1 MQPACVLAL
10 RLRGQVTWRG
20 ARGQER
26 RGERA
31 RDGCCGCS
39 GREIAVADELL
50 LALLVLL
57 ALLALLALLELLASP
72 ALLALRGSDEELAT
86 AVATAMLATA
96 TVMATFP
103 MVRWWR

>member
-57 ALLALLALLELLASP
+57 VLLALLELLASP
-72 ALLALRGSDEELAT
+72 ALLALCGSDEELAT
-86 AVATAMLATA
+86 VVATAMLATA
-96 TVMATFP
+96 TVMATLP